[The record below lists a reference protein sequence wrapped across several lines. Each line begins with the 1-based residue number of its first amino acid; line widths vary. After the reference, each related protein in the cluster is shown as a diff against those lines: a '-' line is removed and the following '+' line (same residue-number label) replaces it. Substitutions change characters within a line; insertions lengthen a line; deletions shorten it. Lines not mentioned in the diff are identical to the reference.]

1 MPDPAL
7 CRSSPVQGPVP
18 MSQGLQPRAWEVR
31 HAPQGNPKMGTKQRI
46 HNLSTR
52 ERTREGAV
60 VGIFSYQAH
69 F

>member
-7 CRSSPVQGPVP
+7 CRSGPVQGPVP

-46 HNLSTR
+46 HNLSTPGENQGR
-52 ERTREGAV
+52 G
-60 VGIFSYQAH
+60 GGGNL
-69 F
+69 